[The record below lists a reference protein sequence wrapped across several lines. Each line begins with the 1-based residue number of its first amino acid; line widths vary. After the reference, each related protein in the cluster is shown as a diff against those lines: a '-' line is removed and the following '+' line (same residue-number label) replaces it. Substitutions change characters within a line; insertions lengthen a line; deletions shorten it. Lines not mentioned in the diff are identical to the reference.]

1 MEVIQLRKGLSIIE
15 TIVAV
20 AILAI
25 FMLLASPMVKNYS
38 MVYDRVTLQN
48 RIDYEYGKVL
58 EIMKRKI
65 RSARLI
71 DDGELA
77 EVANAIEVL
86 EDYTTSEGVSVISEL
101 RLLVPNEDNDEYENY
116 IAFRIIE
123 SDTDSDNNGYKD
135 RSLVYVT
142 NPNDF
147 VSTESE
153 SITELIE
160 YIDDTDYNKDT
171 IDDEEYFEY
180 REGVVLIY
188 LDIDID
194 RMTGESIEGDRNI
207 LDKIRDSAVTRI
219 NIDMSK
225 NY

>member
-77 EVANAIEVL
+77 GVANAIEVL

-101 RLLVPNEDNDEYENY
+101 RLLVPNEDNDEDENY
-116 IAFRIIE
+116 IAFRIE
-123 SDTDSDNNGYKD
+123 EDSDGD
-135 RSLVYVT
+135 RRLVYVT

-147 VSTESE
+147 VSTGSE

-160 YIDDTDYNKDT
+160 YIDDTDYDEDGT
-171 IDDEEYFEY
+171 DDEEYFEY

-194 RMTGESIEGDRNI
+194 RMTGESIEGERKI

-219 NIDMSK
+219 NIDMTK

>member
-77 EVANAIEVL
+77 GVANAIEVL
-86 EDYTTSEGVSVISEL
+86 EDYTTSEGVDVISEL
-101 RLLVPNEDNDEYENY
+101 RLLVPNEDNDEDENY
-116 IAFRIIE
+116 IAFRIE
-123 SDTDSDNNGYKD
+123 EDSDGD
-135 RSLVYVT
+135 RRLVYVT

-147 VSTESE
+147 VSTGSE

-160 YIDDTDYNKDT
+160 YIDDTDYDEDGT
-171 IDDEEYFEY
+171 DDEEYFEY
-180 REGVVLIY
+180 REGVVIIY

-194 RMTGESIEGDRNI
+194 RMTGESIEGDRKI
-207 LDKIRDSAVTRI
+207 LDKIRDSAVTRV
-219 NIDMSK
+219 NIDMS
-225 NY
+225 NNF

>member
-1 MEVIQLRKGLSIIE
+1 MEVIQLRKGLSVIE
-15 TIVAV
+15 AIVAV

-25 FMLLASPMVKNYS
+25 FMLLASPMVKNYT
-38 MVYDRVTLQN
+38 MVYDRITLQN
-48 RIDYEYGKVL
+48 RIDYEYGKIL

-77 EVANAIEVL
+77 TVTNAIEVS
-86 EDYTTSEGVSVISEL
+86 EDLTVSPKIISEL
-101 RLLVPNEDNDEYENY
+101 KLLVPNEDKDEDENY
-116 IAFRIIE
+116 IAFRIE
-123 SDTDSDNNGYKD
+123 EDDDGD
-135 RSLVYVT
+135 RRLVYVT
-142 NPNDF
+142 NPEGF
-147 VSTESE
+147 VTTASE
-153 SITELIE
+153 TTTELIE
-160 YIDDTDYNKDT
+160 YMDDLDYDGDGT
-171 IDDEEYFEY
+171 DDEEYFEY
-180 REGVVLIY
+180 RDGVVLIC
-188 LDIDID
+188 LDLDID